1 MHSSLLRN
9 YYIRYTFFLISSKT
23 DAESMP
29 PPWILIGLC
38 LLWVMKARRA
48 NQWRT
53 RGFVMKTRAAFRV
66 DIAPEEK
73 ERPLLPRERSETIS
87 DSEARSRPWSS
98 SRHQV
103 AFEKWKTPDDPLSRP
118 GIKIS
123 ASEPWHPLAEINRVI
138 LSSPTSAATW
148 LINPWFPNRFY
159 VFSEIS
165 RVQLYHT
172 LLYKIREI

>member
-1 MHSSLLRN
+1 MKVKLPKKKKQSLHSSLLRN
-9 YYIRYTFFLISSKT
+9 YYIRYTFFLISPKT

-98 SRHQV
+98 SRHKV
-103 AFEKWKTPDDPLSRP
+103 AFEKWKTPDDPLSP
-118 GIKIS
+118 
-123 ASEPWHPLAEINRVI
+123 AWN
-138 LSSPTSAATW
+138 
-148 LINPWFPNRFY
+148 
-159 VFSEIS
+159 
-165 RVQLYHT
+165 
-172 LLYKIREI
+172 